1 MPEQDDTTLMLFS
14 MTEVVAVVVVVQ
26 VMTPTTARIM
36 MKYTTNAIMPWS

>member
-14 MTEVVAVVVVVQ
+14 MTEVVAVVVVQ